1 VTPDRIRF
9 DGHVEVGVKMAAE
22 ICRRLRFSNSETDQ
36 ILALV
41 DNHMRFADVLR
52 MKQSTL
58 KRFFRLP
65 AFDEHLEL
73 HRMDVLSS
81 NGNLEAYNYSREQ
94 LHAIPPEAIR
104 PQPLVTGSDLIA
116 AGYAP
121 GPRFK
126 EILSAI
132 EDAQLEGRIT
142 SLEDALAY
150 IQKQFPQ

>member
-1 VTPDRIRF
+1 
-9 DGHVEVGVKMAAE
+9 
-22 ICRRLRFSNSETDQ
+22 
-36 ILALV
+36 
-41 DNHMRFADVLR
+41 
-52 MKQSTL
+52 
-58 KRFFRLP
+58 
-65 AFDEHLEL
+65 
-73 HRMDVLSS
+73 
-81 NGNLEAYNYSREQ
+81 LEAYNYSREQ